1 VVSARAI
8 STRGPERPGA
18 HESEWHVEA
27 KLVIVGGED
36 ASRQFEL
43 RLPSIIGRSR
53 STDITLG
60 HPLISRHHCE
70 VFEAAGRLMLRDLGS
85 LNGTFVG
92 DSRLSSE
99 PIALQPGEQFS
110 LGPVTLQAE
119 YRATEEDAGKAAD
132 ERSSA
137 AGWQPGGP
145 TVDSPL
151 ADLQHDASPDDEAS
165 DADSP
170 NDVSG
175 RSPGN
180 AHD

>member
-1 VVSARAI
+1 MQ
-8 STRGPERPGA
+8 
-18 HESEWHVEA
+18 A

-92 DSRLSSE
+92 ESRLSSE

-119 YRATEEDAGKAAD
+119 YRAAEEDAGQATD
-132 ERSSA
+132 ERTPA

-151 ADLQHDASPDDEAS
+151 ADLEHDDASDDGAGNAGPGDDDSS
-165 DADSP
+165 DAA
-170 NDVSG
+170 SG
-175 RSPGN
+175 RSPDN
-180 AHD
+180 SHE